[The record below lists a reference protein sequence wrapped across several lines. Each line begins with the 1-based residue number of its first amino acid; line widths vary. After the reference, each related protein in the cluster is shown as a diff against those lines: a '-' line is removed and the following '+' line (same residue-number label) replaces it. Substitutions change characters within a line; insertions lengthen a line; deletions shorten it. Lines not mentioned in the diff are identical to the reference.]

1 MAAVFAAM
9 WGWRTKR
16 KKVTMTDRVVIDFE
30 LKQDP
35 RMARL
40 ADLLRQLQRVAIAF
54 SGGVD
59 STFLAAVAGET
70 LGRDNVLLV
79 TAISETY
86 AARERADSETLAE
99 LLGLERIVIDTHE
112 LEIPEFRHN
121 PPDRCY
127 YCKKELFTQIR
138 EVVAARGK
146 FVLCDGSNTADTH
159 DFRPGRR
166 AVREL
171 SVRSPLLE
179 AGLSKDDIR
188 ELSRRMNLPTWNKPA
203 YACLSSRFP
212 YGTDI
217 SPEMVERVGACE
229 EELFKLGFT
238 GSRVRHH
245 GDVARIEVPPER
257 ISEIAAPEM
266 RRRVVDRFK
275 ALGYK
280 YVTLDLQGYRTGSM
294 NEVLSDEIR
303 LADGGNKNG

>member
-1 MAAVFAAM
+1 
-9 WGWRTKR
+9 
-16 KKVTMTDRVVIDFE
+16 MTERVVIDAE
-30 LKQDP
+30 LKNDP
-35 RMARL
+35 RMVRL
-40 ADLLRQLQRVAIAF
+40 SALLRELGRVAIAF

-59 STFLAAVAGET
+59 STFLAAVAGEA
-70 LGRDNVLLV
+70 LGRENVLLV

-86 AARERADSETLAE
+86 GPRERADSETLAE

-127 YCKKELFTQIR
+127 YCKKELFSQIR
-138 EVVAARGK
+138 EVVAGRGK
-146 FVLCDGSNTADTH
+146 FVMCDGSNTADTH

-166 AVREL
+166 AVREQG
-171 SVRSPLLE
+171 VRSPLLE
-179 AGLSKDDIR
+179 AGLSKTDIR
-188 ELSRRMNLPTWNKPA
+188 DLSRRMNLPTWNKPA

-238 GSRVRHH
+238 GCRVRHH

-257 ISEIAAPEM
+257 IVEIAAPEM
-266 RRRVVDRFK
+266 RRRVVERFK

-294 NEVLSDEIR
+294 NEVLSEEIR
-303 LADGGNKNG
+303 LAEGENKNG

>member
-1 MAAVFAAM
+1 
-9 WGWRTKR
+9 
-16 KKVTMTDRVVIDFE
+16 MTERVVIDAE
-30 LKQDP
+30 LKNDP
-35 RMARL
+35 RMVRL
-40 ADLLRQLQRVAIAF
+40 SALLRELGRVAIAF

-70 LGRDNVLLV
+70 LGRENVLLV

-86 AARERADSETLAE
+86 GPRERADSETLAE

-127 YCKKELFTQIR
+127 YCKKELFSQIR
-138 EVVAARGK
+138 EVVAGRGK
-146 FVLCDGSNTADTH
+146 FVMCDGSNTADTH

-166 AVREL
+166 AVREQG
-171 SVRSPLLE
+171 VRSPLLE

-238 GSRVRHH
+238 GCRVRHH
-245 GDVARIEVPPER
+245 GDVARIEVPAER
-257 ISEIAAPEM
+257 IVEIAAPEM
-266 RRRVVDRFK
+266 RRRVVERFK

-294 NEVLSDEIR
+294 NEVLSEEIR
-303 LADGGNKNG
+303 LAGGNKNG

>member
-1 MAAVFAAM
+1 
-9 WGWRTKR
+9 
-16 KKVTMTDRVVIDFE
+16 MTERVVINAE
-30 LKQDP
+30 LKNDP
-35 RMARL
+35 RMVRL
-40 ADLLRQLQRVAIAF
+40 SELLRELGRVAIAF

-70 LGRDNVLLV
+70 LGRANVLLV

-86 AARERADSETLAE
+86 GPRERADSETLAE

-138 EVVAARGK
+138 EVVAGRGK
-146 FVLCDGSNTADTH
+146 FVMCDGSNTADTH

-166 AVREL
+166 AVREQG
-171 SVRSPLLE
+171 VRSPLLE

-238 GSRVRHH
+238 GCRVRHH

-257 ISEIAAPEM
+257 IAEIAAPEM
-266 RRRVVDRFK
+266 RRRVVERFK

-303 LADGGNKNG
+303 LAEGEKPSRS

>member
-1 MAAVFAAM
+1 M
-9 WGWRTKR
+9 GE
-16 KKVTMTDRVVIDFE
+16 RVVIDAE
-30 LKQDP
+30 MKQDP

-40 ADLLRQLQRVAIAF
+40 GELLRELGRVAIAF

-70 LGRDNVLLV
+70 LGRENVLLV

-86 AARERADSETLAE
+86 AARERAESETLAE

-138 EVVAARGK
+138 EVVAGRGK
-146 FVLCDGSNTADTH
+146 FVMCDGSNTADTH

-166 AVREL
+166 AVREQG
-171 SVRSPLLE
+171 VRSPLLE

-188 ELSRRMNLPTWNKPA
+188 ELSRSMGLPTWNKPA

-229 EELFKLGFT
+229 EELIQLGFP

-257 ISEIAAPEM
+257 VAELAAPEM
-266 RRRVVDRFK
+266 RRRVVERFK

-303 LADGGNKNG
+303 LAEGEKPKEK